1 MADEWTDNESRQLLT
16 LLHRY
21 VENFEPDIPVQ
32 VEHLAEDLAQSM
44 DETTDRDD
52 EMYQFIAR
60 AYHWDRVATAPQDKP
75 EVDK

>member
-1 MADEWTDNESRQLLT
+1 MREWTDNESRQLLT

-21 VENFEPDIPVQ
+21 VEHFEPDIPPM

-44 DETTDRDD
+44 DETTNADD
-52 EMYQFIAR
+52 EMYRFIAT

-75 EVDK
+75 DAR